1 MKKLIIITLIV
12 LAVCPMQAAKTAV
25 SQLTLEE
32 KIGQMM
38 QLVTDL
44 FGTNDAQ
51 GVFHI
56 DRAKADTLFGKYKI
70 GSILNVP
77 NSYAPTATQWEEII
91 SDIQKLS
98 MKHIGI
104 PCIFGLDQ
112 NHGSTYTQGGTL
124 FPQNINV
131 AATFNRD
138 IAFKSAEATA
148 YETRAVSVP
157 WTFSPTIDLG
167 RDARW
172 PRIWENF
179 GEDCYVNAEMAR
191 METLG
196 FQGSDPQHIDQQHI
210 AVSLKHYLGY
220 GVPWSGKDRTPA
232 YISPSDLREK
242 HFAPFLAAIREG
254 AASVMVNSASVN
266 GMPVHANHE
275 LLTVWLKEQTG
286 WDGVVITDW
295 ADINN
300 LYTRER
306 VAKDKK
312 EALCIAIN
320 AGIDMIMEPYS
331 VEPCQLLKE
340 LVE

>member
-1 MKKLIIITLIV
+1 MLV
-12 LAVCPMQAAKTAV
+12 LATCSVQAAKTLND
-25 SQLTLEE
+25 LTLEE

-56 DRAKADTLFGKYKI
+56 DRAKADTLFSKYKI
-70 GSILNVP
+70 GSILNAP
-77 NSYAPTATQWEEII
+77 NTCAPTAKQWEEII
-91 SDIQKLS
+91 ADIQQLS

-104 PCIFGLDQ
+104 PCVFGLDQ

-138 IAFKSAEATA
+138 IARKSAEATA

-179 GEDCYVNAEMAR
+179 GEDCYLSAEMGR
-191 METLG
+191 EQVLG
-196 FQGSDPQHIDQQHI
+196 FQGSDPQHIDQQHV
-210 AVSLKHYLGY
+210 AVSLKHFMGY
-220 GVPWSGKDRTPA
+220 GTPWTGKHTGLHR
-232 YISPSDLREK
+232 S
-242 HFAPFLAAIREG
+242 LATA
-254 AASVMVNSASVN
+254 
-266 GMPVHANHE
+266 
-275 LLTVWLKEQTG
+275 
-286 WDGVVITDW
+286 
-295 ADINN
+295 
-300 LYTRER
+300 
-306 VAKDKK
+306 
-312 EALCIAIN
+312 
-320 AGIDMIMEPYS
+320 
-331 VEPCQLLKE
+331 
-340 LVE
+340 